1 MSSADHDRTGHD
13 SPSQG
18 FSSAHDARALWAQLM
33 GTEELGSYIGG
44 TVRPGTGDEV
54 PLIDPATEQRLLAY
68 RDGGADAVNEAVQA
82 AHDAQKQWW
91 AMTVSARGL
100 VLAEAGRAVR
110 AQLEPIAQLESLTGG
125 KILADARAETTKVA
139 EMLEHYAGWA
149 DKQHGQVIPV
159 PTTHLTYTLREPYG
173 VVAQMTPW
181 NAPVFT
187 AGWQLAP
194 ALAAGNGVVLKPSE
208 LTPLTSIVLARLI
221 EQAGAPVGLIAVI
234 AGLGPTAGQRLVTH
248 PGIGKVVFVGSPA
261 TGRRIAAAAGEQLI
275 PTVLELG
282 GKSANIVFDDANL
295 DRAVGGA
302 AAAIFSGAGQSCV
315 AGSRL
320 LVQRSVHDQVV
331 ERLGELARGLRQGDP
346 RAEGTQV
353 GPVQNRMQLERITH
367 LVDSATGG
375 GAGYGGSAAIGSAE
389 VIAGGARLDRPGFF
403 YPPTLLA
410 GVANADQI
418 AQQEVFGP
426 VVAAIPFEDEEEAIQ
441 LANATDFGLA
451 GAVWTGAVDR
461 AHRVARQLRA
471 GTIWVNSYK
480 TINVMAPFGGFGH
493 SGHGR
498 SSGLDG
504 LLEYSEPKAVW
515 VETDAEAPLAFGY

>member
-1 MSSADHDRTGHD
+1 MTTPDGDPAIHGSSAT
-13 SPSQG
+13 
-18 FSSAHDARALWAQLM
+18 ALWQGLM
-33 GTEELGSYIGG
+33 GRGDAGSGEVGSYIDGALH
-44 TVRPGTGDEV
+44 PGDGEQIGLV
-54 PLIDPATEQRLLAY
+54 DPADEQQILAY
-68 RDGGADAVNEAVQA
+68 ADGGAEAVDAAVQA
-82 AHDAQKQWW
+82 AQIAQQRWW
-91 AMTVSARGL
+91 GMTASERGR
-100 VLAEAGRAVR
+100 VLWRTG
-110 AQLEPIAQLESLTGG
+110 QLLREQREPIARLEARTGG
-125 KILADARAETTKVA
+125 KVLADARAETTKVA
-139 EMLEHYAGWA
+139 EMFEYYAGWA
-149 DKQHGQVIPV
+149 DKQHGEVIPV
-159 PTTHLTYTLREPYG
+159 PTTHLTYTLREPFG

-221 EQAGAPVGLIAVI
+221 EQAGAPQGLVAVI

-261 TGRRIAAAAGEQLI
+261 TGRRISAAAAEQLI
-275 PTVLELG
+275 PCVLELG
-282 GKSANIVFDDANL
+282 GKSANIVFEDADL
-295 DRAVGGA
+295 ERAVGGA

-331 ERLGELARGLRQGDP
+331 ERLGELAQSLRQGDP
-346 RAEGTQV
+346 LEAGTQV
-353 GPVQNRMQLERITH
+353 GPVQNRAQLERITE
-367 LVDSATGG
+367 LVDGATGRGETSG
-375 GAGYGGSAAIGSAE
+375 GTGRRAE
-389 VIAGGARLDRPGFF
+389 VVAGGTRLERPGFF
-403 YPPTLLA
+403 FPPTVLA
-410 GVANADQI
+410 GVTNADPI

-426 VVAAIPFEDEEEAIQ
+426 VVAVIPFDDEAEAVQI
-441 LANATDFGLA
+441 ANDTDFGLA

-461 AHRVARQLRA
+461 AHRVARRLRA

-504 LLEYSEPKAVW
+504 LMEYSEPKAVW

>member
-1 MSSADHDRTGHD
+1 MTAPDHAPGQHDTSEQADPQPPAATA
-13 SPSQG
+13 P
-18 FSSAHDARALWAQLM
+18 ALWAQLM
-33 GTEELGSYIGG
+33 GSDAVGSWIDGVVHSGG
-44 TVRPGTGDEV
+44 GDEV
-54 PLIDPATEQRLLAY
+54 PLIDPATERQLFTY
-68 RDGGADAVNEAVQA
+68 RDGGEEAVDA
-82 AHDAQKQWW
+82 AVQ
-91 AMTVSARGL
+91 SARIAQQRWWGMTASDRGRVLWRIGQL
-100 VLAEAGRAVR
+100 VRE
-110 AQLEPIAQLESLTGG
+110 QLEPIARLEARTGG
-125 KILADARAETTKVA
+125 KILGDARAETTKVA
-139 EMLEHYAGWA
+139 EMFEYYAGWA
-149 DKQHGQVIPV
+149 DKQHGETIPV
-159 PTTHLTYTLREPYG
+159 PTSHLTYTLREPYG

-208 LTPLTSIVLARLI
+208 LTPLTSIVLASLV
-221 EQAGAPVGLIAVI
+221 EQAGAPRGLVAVI

-261 TGRRIAAAAGEQLI
+261 TGRRIAAAAGEALI
-275 PTVLELG
+275 PCVLELG
-282 GKSANIVFDDANL
+282 GKSANIVFEDADL

-331 ERLGELARGLRQGDP
+331 ERLGELARSIQLGDP
-346 RAEGTQV
+346 LAADTQV
-353 GPVQNRMQLERITH
+353 GPVQNRAQLERITE
-367 LVDSATGG
+367 LVDSA
-375 GAGYGGSAAIGSAE
+375 AGKAQ
-389 VIAGGARLDRPGFF
+389 VVAGGARLDREGFF
-403 YPPTLLA
+403 FPPTLLS
-410 GVANADQI
+410 GVSNTDPI

-426 VVAAIPFEDEEEAIQ
+426 VVAAIPFDTEAEAIE

-498 SSGLDG
+498 SSGWDG

-515 VETDAEAPLAFGY
+515 VETDGQSPLAFGY

>member
-1 MSSADHDRTGHD
+1 MT
-13 SPSQG
+13 SPDGDPALHGST
-18 FSSAHDARALWAQLM
+18 ATALWTDLI
-33 GTEELGSYIGG
+33 GSEEVGSWVDGAL
-44 TVRPGTGDEV
+44 RPGDGDEV
-54 PLIDPATEQRLLAY
+54 PLVDPATEQQLFAY
-68 RDGGADAVNEAVQA
+68 ADGGADAVDAAVQA
-82 AHDAQKQWW
+82 ATVAQQRWW
-91 AMTVSARGL
+91 GMTASDRGRVLWRIGHL
-100 VLAEAGRAVR
+100 VRE
-110 AQLEPIAQLESLTGG
+110 QLEPIARLEARTGG
-125 KILADARAETTKVA
+125 KILKDARAETTKVA
-139 EMLEHYAGWA
+139 EMFEYYAGWT
-149 DKQHGQVIPV
+149 DKQHGDVIPV

-221 EQAGAPVGLIAVI
+221 EQAGAPQGLVAVI

-261 TGRRIAAAAGEQLI
+261 TGRRISAAAAEQLI
-275 PTVLELG
+275 PCVLELG
-282 GKSANIVFDDANL
+282 GKSANIVFDDADL

-331 ERLGELARGLRQGDP
+331 ERLGQLARGLRQGDP
-346 RAEGTQV
+346 LEADTQV
-353 GPVQNRMQLERITH
+353 GPVQNRAQLDRITE
-367 LVDSATGG
+367 LVGDATGD
-375 GAGYGGSAAIGSAE
+375 GAGRSAQ
-389 VIAGGARLDRPGFF
+389 VVTGGARLDRSGFF
-403 YPPTLLA
+403 FPPTVLA
-410 GVANADQI
+410 GVTNADPI
-418 AQQEVFGP
+418 ARQEVFGP
-426 VVAAIPFEDEEEAIQ
+426 VVAVIPFEDEAEGVEI
-441 LANATDFGLA
+441 ANDTDFGLA

-461 AHRVARQLRA
+461 AHRVARKLRA

-504 LLEYSEPKAVW
+504 LMEYSEPKAVW
-515 VETDAEAPLAFGY
+515 VETDDQAPLAFGY